1 MMPATV
7 MFVYIGALSGDLAR
21 AAAGTGGAS
30 ANLRWTLNAIGF
42 AATVAI
48 AVYATRIGTR
58 ALKERT

>member
-1 MMPATV
+1 
-7 MFVYIGALSGDLAR
+7 VYIGALSGDLAR

-30 ANLRWTLNAIGF
+30 ANLRWALNVIGF